1 MKKAAVF
8 LFLFC
13 SWIFVSLQAQTA
25 PPSQEAEAVQTD
37 AFSPQEM
44 KDARPEPPSYEAAF
58 FKMILALLLLLFVVF
73 FVIWGIR
80 RLGRARMGFLKEVK
94 HIRIVERRPLSPKT
108 SLYLIETGK
117 RRVLVAESQLEIKA
131 LTTEEL
137 IESSQET

>member
-80 RLGRARMGFLKEVK
+80 RLGQSP
-94 HIRIVERRPLSPKT
+94 RRPDSLRSAFRRPVRFVNTRT
-108 SLYLIETGK
+108 SGTFLAAK
-117 RRVLVAESQLEIKA
+117 
-131 LTTEEL
+131 
-137 IESSQET
+137 